1 MRRIF
6 KCFLLALFLAP
17 VRPQP
22 LHSQDGY
29 ASPILAGISNHGRTG
44 RDPYVTAGDRAY
56 LIGTQDGD
64 FPDLGDHVPGEMA
77 GLWVH
82 PIKLLDGFWATVRE
96 GVTGRRV
103 RLEASKEFI
112 NQPYGNRLRYGPLLD
127 SLDVE
132 RFQFSPDGYPAIV
145 VQYIFSNSAGRERQ
159 LSLELTARTDLLPV
173 WLSERIGLTD
183 APDTV
188 SWSRIGRLYAARDTK
203 NPWFAVWGTPGAAA
217 EPAGVPEKQLGQ
229 GQGLTATSRHLVSVG
244 PGATDTLTFVF
255 TGSNVSQEAAENTY
269 RTVASNR
276 GELLTRKAS
285 RYASLIESGRIAI
298 PNRRLQEVY
307 DWVRVN
313 TAWLVRDVPG
323 IGRGLG
329 AGMMEYPW
337 WFGTDGAY
345 TLQATLAT
353 GQFDLVKQNLR
364 LLRDQSAKV
373 NGNGRII
380 HEVSTN
386 GVVFNPGNTQE
397 TSQFIM
403 TVGKAIA
410 WSGDREFARE
420 MYPAMKQGIDW
431 LMSDMDKNGDLFP
444 EGYGIMEV
452 KGLNAELIDVA
463 VYTQQALVETARVAE
478 IVGEPKEAGRYSQLA
493 SRLADRINQRFWVP
507 EDRSYGDFYATRA
520 EALSVADGAI
530 EQIRSRP
537 ANQRSERDSQSIA
550 YYEKLKQRFAKLPEG
565 SRAWLT
571 NKNWV
576 ISTPMEVGIA
586 PRERAIALLDKV
598 RRENTGEYGPYL
610 SAVERQAMMTISTGV
625 QAVAEGSYGRMDQA
639 MWYVD
644 RIVDTFNRKLPG
656 SISEMMPD
664 YGCFTQGWTMYGI
677 VVPLVEQVFGIRPDA
692 VNKAIVFEPHLP
704 SGWED
709 ISIRDLPVGTNRIS
723 FSRRR
728 TDQGIEYLV
737 EAREGGWNFT
747 LKGVAVPGASY
758 YLNGQPVHVPSSGIQ
773 MSGQRNQVLIA
784 TSGNN

>member
-1 MRRIF
+1 M
-6 KCFLLALFLAP
+6 KCAVGSLLLTLSAALTNP
-17 VRPQP
+17 P
-22 LHSQDGY
+22 LLLSQDGY

-44 RDPYVTAGDRAY
+44 REPYVTAGDRAY

-82 PIKLLDGFWATVRE
+82 PVKLLDGFWATIRE
-96 GVTGRRV
+96 GGTGRRV

-112 NQPYGNRLRYGPLLD
+112 NQPYGNRFRYGPVLD
-127 SLDVE
+127 SLDIE

-145 VQYIFSNSAGRERQ
+145 VQYIFSNTAARERQ
-159 LSLELTARTDLLPV
+159 LTLELSARTDLLPV
-173 WLSERIGLTD
+173 WLSERNGIRD

-188 SWSRIGRLYAARDTK
+188 SWSRIKRLYAARDTK
-203 NPWFAVWGTPGAAA
+203 NPWFAVWGTPGANA

-229 GQGLTATSRHLVSVG
+229 GQGVTATSRHLVSVG
-244 PGATDTLTFVF
+244 PAATDTLTFVF
-255 TGSNVSQEAAENTY
+255 AGSNASQEAAENTY
-269 RTVASNR
+269 DKITRDR
-276 GELLTRKAS
+276 GGLLTRKAS
-285 RYASLIESGRIAI
+285 YYASLIETGRISI

-313 TAWLVRDVPG
+313 SAWLVRDVPG

-329 AGMMEYPW
+329 AGLMEYPW

-345 TLQATLAT
+345 SMQAALAT

-410 WSGDREFARE
+410 WSGDRDFARE
-420 MYPAMKQGIDW
+420 MYPAMKQGIRW
-431 LMSDMDKNGDLFP
+431 LMSDMDQNGNLFP

-463 VYTQQALVETARVAE
+463 VYTQQALAETAQTAE
-478 IVGEPKEAGRYSQLA
+478 IVGEPKEAAHYRQLA
-493 SRLADRINQRFWVP
+493 SRLASRINQRFWVP
-507 EDRSYGDFYATRA
+507 EDGSYGDFYGTRA
-520 EALSVADGAI
+520 QALSVADGAI
-530 EQIRSRP
+530 EQIRQRP
-537 ANQRSERDSQSIA
+537 ANQRSARDTQSIA
-550 YYEKLKQRFAKLPEG
+550 YYEKLKERFARLPEG

-625 QAVAEGSYGRMDQA
+625 QAIAEGNYGRMDQA

-644 RIVDTFNRKLPG
+644 RIVDTFNRRLPG

-664 YGCFTQGWTMYGI
+664 YGCFAQGWTMYGI
-677 VVPLVEQVFGIRPDA
+677 VVPLVQQVFGIRPDA

-737 EAREGGWNFT
+737 EAREDGWNLT
-747 LKGVAVPGASY
+747 LKGAAAPGASY
-758 YLNGQPVHVPSSGIQ
+758 NLNGQQMRVSSSGIQ

-784 TSGNN
+784 N